1 MRLSLLAWIALVTQ
15 LISAQQP
22 AFKSGVELVRIPVSV
37 MRSGEP
43 AVDGLSASDFKL
55 TEDGVVQSIRVFER
69 EALPIS
75 LCIALDVSG
84 SMSEGPAEL
93 AGAAIR
99 SVSSELRESD
109 EIAILTFAQTSQVLV
124 PWSSPAA
131 AARLALTAEIAGGT
145 SLNDATRAAFALL
158 ESAHN
163 PRPVVLLITDGFE
176 NASRTRLQDV
186 VKSRRQSE
194 VLVYA
199 FVVAPDP
206 ASTRVERMRYDP
218 SSVGPGSSTFT
229 PPIPD
234 FNVNSVP
241 ELVGDSGGTSYL
253 MTNAGHPRLF
263 ARRFIDELRYQYT
276 LGYTPAKEFDG
287 KYRRVKVEISK
298 RGYQIRHRG
307 GYLALPTGAKQ

>member
-1 MRLSLLAWIALVTQ
+1 MRLSLLAWIALATPLV
-15 LISAQQP
+15 SAQQP

-55 TEDGVVQSIRVFER
+55 TEDGVVQSITVFER

-84 SMSEGPAEL
+84 SMSQGPAEL
-93 AGAAIR
+93 AAAAIR

-109 EIAILTFAQTSQVLV
+109 ELALLTFAETSQVLV
-124 PWSSPAA
+124 PWSSPTA

-176 NASRTRLQDV
+176 NASRTRLSDV
-186 VKSRRQSE
+186 VKTRRQSE
-194 VLVYA
+194 TLVYA
-199 FVVAPDP
+199 FAVEPDP
-206 ASTRVERMRYDP
+206 ASTRAERMGYDP
-218 SSVGPGSSTFT
+218 SSIGPGSAPVM
-229 PPIPD
+229 PPRPD
-234 FNVNSVP
+234 FTVSAVLD
-241 ELVGDSGGTSYL
+241 LVGDSGGTSYR
-253 MTNAGHPRLF
+253 MTNASDPPRV
-263 ARRFIDELRYQYT
+263 ARRFINELRYQYT
-276 LGYTPAKEFDG
+276 LGYTPSKVFDG
-287 KYRRVKVEISK
+287 KYRRVKVEINK